1 MAGRKSRLTFSLSLL
16 SPCVPHVRVQVWHN
30 CRLYNLEGSLIRCIG
45 DLLEKVFDNNVSQRF
60 LPQMTPEAQVE
71 LKEKI
76 EALHKEFTEAM
87 VSLKAQ
93 GLVPLSPPPSPG
105 RAAAEEEE
113 EEEDE
118 EGVEEEEEQQ
128 SQQPA
133 PPKAEQRPPGKYVYK
148 DDYEEEPPEE
158 EEGDEYGSEDE
169 EYRPGKKKKRDSGGS
184 AGGRAR
190 GQTKRVSRQL

>member
-1 MAGRKSRLTFSLSLL
+1 MPR
-16 SPCVPHVRVQVWHN
+16 VRVQVWHN

-45 DLLEKVFDNNVSQRF
+45 DLLEKVFDNNVTQRF

-71 LKEKI
+71 LKTKI
-76 EALHKEFTEAM
+76 ETLHQEFTEAM

-93 GLVPLSPPPSPG
+93 GLVPPSPPPSPG

-113 EEEDE
+113 EEEED
-118 EGVEEEEEQQ
+118 GVEEEEEQQSQQQ

-133 PPKAEQRPPGKYVYK
+133 PPKAEQKPPGKYIYK

-190 GQTKRVSRQL
+190 GQPKRVSRQLQLLP

>member
-1 MAGRKSRLTFSLSLL
+1 M
-16 SPCVPHVRVQVWHN
+16 RVKVWHN

-45 DLLEKVFDNNVSQRF
+45 DLLEKVFDNNVTQRF

-76 EALHKEFTEAM
+76 ETLHQEFTQAM

-93 GLVPLSPPPSPG
+93 GLVPPSPPPSPG

-113 EEEDE
+113 D
-118 EGVEEEEEQQ
+118 GVEEEEEQQSQQQ

-133 PPKAEQRPPGKYVYK
+133 PPKAEQKPPGKYIYK

-169 EYRPGKKKKRDSGGS
+169 EYRPGKKKKRDSAGS
-184 AGGRAR
+184 GGGRAR
-190 GQTKRVSRQL
+190 GQPKRVSQQLRLLP